1 MKTIQFGKVIIHK
14 KEQANGKEA
23 ILYAHGSY
31 DKGSFGEAK
40 VPETLAL
47 YFYSFHGSASSDHA
61 VRSLTKTGE
70 PADGK
75 NSMADF
81 GAKQFLNMGSGKVH
95 SIAGG
100 GSEVYNY
107 NLSYNEKS
115 PGHMD
120 NIKKAWESGLHN
132 HDLILVEEGARIHL
146 DDVLK
151 VITENK
157 LGYNKLHFTAC
168 RSPSS
173 GNDLSSQK
181 QWG

>member
-1 MKTIQFGKVIIHK
+1 MKTVQFGKVIIHK
-14 KEQANGKEA
+14 KEQASGNEA
-23 ILYAHGSY
+23 ILYAHGSF
-31 DKGSFGEAK
+31 DNGSFGKTEL
-40 VPETLAL
+40 PENLAL

-61 VRSLTKTGE
+61 VRSLTKTGK
-70 PADGK
+70 PANEE
-75 NSMADF
+75 NSKEKF
-81 GAKQFLNMGSGKVH
+81 GTLEFLNMGSGKVH

-100 GSEVYNY
+100 GASIYNY

-115 PGHMD
+115 PGHVD
-120 NIKKAWESGLHN
+120 NIKKAWQSGLHD
-132 HDLILVEEGARIHL
+132 HDLILVEEGAHIHL